1 MSNESLK
8 LIIIDRMK
16 DLLVLVIEEEDIK
29 ILMDILNTLTKF
41 GKEGKD

>member
-16 DLLVLVIEEEDIK
+16 DLLVLVIEEENIK
-29 ILMDILNTLTKF
+29 TLINILNTLTKF
-41 GKEGKD
+41 EKKGKN